1 MGKEMNDLV
10 QKKKAT
16 ALANTLNIVTAFVVV
31 SIIGIIIIPMP
42 TFVLDLLLVLNIA
55 LAITILVLTLFT
67 HSVLEFLSFP
77 TLLLVTTMIRLGL
90 NISSTRLI
98 LSEGDAGAVIE
109 TFGSFVAGNNY
120 IVGAVLF
127 VIIVIVQIL
136 VVTNGASRV
145 AEVSARFT
153 LDAMPGK
160 QMAIDADLNSGLITE
175 ESAKMRRSNLE
186 KEANFYG
193 AMDGASKFV
202 KGDAIAGIIITL
214 INLVGGIAIH
224 SLQGDYSIGE
234 ALSHFGQL
242 TIGDG
247 LVSQI
252 PSLLISVASGILVT
266 RTSNEKGFGDTISSE
281 LFRTPQVMYIVAT
294 LLAIFSLVPGFPFF
308 PFILLATGLV
318 VAGYLVSESQ
328 KLNDTKELDNQRRL
342 AKKTESAPVEET
354 ASQFQVDRIAVELGY
369 GLIPL
374 ASEDQESNL
383 TSQIAAIRKQ
393 LSYEMGILLNPIRI
407 RDNLQMSQH
416 DYVIKIKGN
425 QVATGTLY
433 PDKFLVVEPGGIEEE
448 IEGIDAKEPAFGLDA
463 LWVNDRNKEIAELN
477 DYTVVD
483 PLTVLVTHVKEVMKN
498 NADELLGRQEVKELL
513 EGLKNEYNVVIEELI
528 PDILQLG
535 DVQKVLQ
542 RLLREFV
549 PITDLVTILETL
561 ADYGNTTKDHETL
574 TEYVRQALKRTI
586 VKEHIDNEGTLNVL
600 AIHPEVEERVSS
612 SMQKSTQGTIPVLQ
626 PQEVTRLFDS
636 ITQQSARLSAQGLP
650 FVLLTAPK
658 IRPAMKNLLSFNFP
672 ELAVLSLN
680 EIPNNSA
687 IESVGTV
694 TMD

>member
-1 MGKEMNDLV
+1 MKNPALN
-10 QKKKAT
+10 KKSA
-16 ALANTLNIVTAFVVV
+16 ALANYLNIIIAFVVV

-42 TFVLDLLLVLNIA
+42 TFILDFLLVLNIS

-98 LSEGDAGAVIE
+98 LSEGDAGQVID

-175 ESAKMRRSNLE
+175 DAAKTRRSNLE

-234 ALSHFGQL
+234 ALAHFGQL

-266 RTSNEKGFGDTISSE
+266 RTSNEKGFGDTIGGE
-281 LFRTPQVMYIVAT
+281 LFHTPQVMYIVAT
-294 LLAIFSLVPGFPFF
+294 LLAIFALVPGFPFF
-308 PFILLATGLV
+308 PFMLLSLGLV
-318 VAGYLVSESQ
+318 LAGYLVSESQ
-328 KLNDTKELDNQRRL
+328 KTSIKEELDNQRQ
-342 AKKTESAPVEET
+342 AVMQKENTPVEES

-374 ASEDQESNL
+374 ASEEQESNL
-383 TSQIAAIRKQ
+383 TDQIAAIRKQ

-407 RDNLQMSQH
+407 RDNLQMSQY

-425 QVATGTLY
+425 QVASGTLY
-433 PDKFLVVEPGGIEEE
+433 PDKFLVVEPGGIEGE

-483 PLTVLVTHVKEVMKN
+483 PLTVLVTHVKEVMKT

-513 EGLKNEYNVVIEELI
+513 EGLKGDYNVVIEELI

-542 RLLREFV
+542 RLLREYV

-600 AIHPEVEERVSS
+600 AVHPDVEERVSS
-612 SMQKSTQGTIPVLQ
+612 SMQKSTQGSIPVLQ
-626 PQEVTRLFDS
+626 PQEVNRLFDS
-636 ITQQSARLSAQGLP
+636 INQQSAMLSAQGLP

-680 EIPNNSA
+680 EIPNDSA

-694 TMD
+694 TMN

>member
-1 MGKEMNDLV
+1 MNNPMAA
-10 QKKKAT
+10 KRKA
-16 ALANTLNIVTAFVVV
+16 ALANTLNIIIAFVVV

-42 TFVLDLLLVLNIA
+42 TFILDFLLVVNIS
-55 LAITILVLTLFT
+55 LGITILVLTLFT
-67 HSVLEFLSFP
+67 HSVLDFLSFP
-77 TLLLVTTMIRLGL
+77 TLLLITTMVRLGL

-98 LSEGDAGAVIE
+98 LSQGDAGQVID

-127 VIIVIVQIL
+127 VIIVVVQIM

-175 ESAKMRRSNLE
+175 EQAKLRRSNLE

-224 SLQGDYSIGE
+224 SLQGDYTIGE
-234 ALSHFGQL
+234 ALVHFGQL

-247 LVSQI
+247 LVSQV

-266 RTSNEKGFGDTISSE
+266 RTANEKAFGDTIGGE
-281 LFRTPQVMYIVAT
+281 LFHTPQVMYIVGT
-294 LLAIFSLVPGFPFF
+294 LMVIFAMVPGFPFF
-308 PFILLATGLV
+308 PFILLATGLF

-328 KLNDTKELDNQRRL
+328 K
-342 AKKTESAPVEET
+342 ATEQDVAAQNLQAAASREAEPVEES
-354 ASQFQVDRIAVELGY
+354 ASQFQVDRIAVEIGY

-374 ASEDQESNL
+374 ANEDQESSM
-383 TSQIAAIRKQ
+383 TDQIAAIRKQ
-393 LSYEMGILLNPIRI
+393 LSYELGILLNPIRI
-407 RDNLQMSQH
+407 RDNLQLAQH

-425 QVATGTLY
+425 EVAQGTLY
-433 PDKFLVVEPGGIEEE
+433 PDMFLVVEPGGMEEE
-448 IEGIDAKEPAFGLDA
+448 IDGIDAKEPAFGLDA
-463 LWVNDRNKEIAELN
+463 LWVTEKNKEIAELH

-483 PLTVLVTHVKEVMKN
+483 PLTVLVTHVKEVMKQ

-513 EGLKNEYNVVIEELI
+513 EGLKEHYSVVIDELI

-542 RLLREFV
+542 RLLREGV

-586 VKEHIDNEGTLNVL
+586 VKEHMDDQNTLNVL
-600 AIHPEVEERVSS
+600 TVHPEVEERLASS
-612 SMQKSTQGTIPVLQ
+612 IQKSTQGSIPVLQ
-626 PQEVTRLFDS
+626 PQEVNQLFDS
-636 ITQQSARLSAQGLP
+636 INQQSAMLTAQGIP
-650 FVLLTAPK
+650 FVLLTSPK
-658 IRPAMKNLLSFNFP
+658 IRPAMRNLLSFNFP
-672 ELAVLSLN
+672 DLTVLSLN
-680 EIPNNSA
+680 EIPNECA
-687 IESVGTV
+687 IESTGMVS
-694 TMD
+694 MN

>member
-1 MGKEMNDLV
+1 MNNPMAA
-10 QKKKAT
+10 KRKA
-16 ALANTLNIVTAFVVV
+16 ALANTLNIIIAFVVV

-42 TFVLDLLLVLNIA
+42 TFILDFLLVVNIS
-55 LAITILVLTLFT
+55 LGITILVLTLFT
-67 HSVLEFLSFP
+67 HSVLDFLSFP
-77 TLLLVTTMIRLGL
+77 TLLLITTMVRLGL

-98 LSEGDAGAVIE
+98 LSQGDAGKVID

-127 VIIVIVQIL
+127 VIIVVVQIM

-175 ESAKMRRSNLE
+175 EQAKLRRSNLE

-224 SLQGDYSIGE
+224 SLQGDYAIGE
-234 ALSHFGQL
+234 ALAHFGQL

-266 RTSNEKGFGDTISSE
+266 RTANEKAFGDTIGGE
-281 LFRTPQVMYIVAT
+281 LFHTPQVMYIVGT
-294 LLAIFSLVPGFPFF
+294 LMVIFAMVPGFPFF
-308 PFILLATGLV
+308 PFILLATGLF

-328 KLNDTKELDNQRRL
+328 K
-342 AKKTESAPVEET
+342 ATEQDVAAQYLQAAASREAEPVEES
-354 ASQFQVDRIAVELGY
+354 ASQFQVDRIAVEIGY

-374 ASEDQESNL
+374 ANEDQDSSM
-383 TSQIAAIRKQ
+383 TDQIAAIRKQ
-393 LSYEMGILLNPIRI
+393 LSYELGILLNPIRI
-407 RDNLQMSQH
+407 RDNLQMAQH

-425 QVATGTLY
+425 EVAQGTLY
-433 PDKFLVVEPGGIEEE
+433 PDKFLVVEPGGMEEE
-448 IEGIDAKEPAFGLDA
+448 IDGIDAKEPAFGLDA
-463 LWVNDRNKEIAELN
+463 LWVTEKNKEIAELH

-483 PLTVLVTHVKEVMKN
+483 PLTVLVTHVKEVMKQ

-513 EGLKNEYNVVIEELI
+513 EGLKEHYSVVIDELI

-542 RLLREFV
+542 RLLREGV

-561 ADYGNTTKDHETL
+561 ADYGNTTKEHETL

-586 VKEHIDNEGTLNVL
+586 VKEHMDDKNTLNVL
-600 AIHPEVEERVSS
+600 TVHPEVEERLASS
-612 SMQKSTQGTIPVLQ
+612 IQKSTQGSIPVLQ
-626 PQEVTRLFDS
+626 PQEVNQLFDS
-636 ITQQSARLSAQGLP
+636 INQQSAMLTAQGIP
-650 FVLLTAPK
+650 FVLLTSPK
-658 IRPAMKNLLSFNFP
+658 IRPAMRNLLSFNFP
-672 ELAVLSLN
+672 DLTVLSLN
-680 EIPNNSA
+680 EIPNECA
-687 IESVGTV
+687 IESTGMVS
-694 TMD
+694 MN

>member
-1 MGKEMNDLV
+1 MNN
-10 QKKKAT
+10 QT
-16 ALANTLNIVTAFVVV
+16 AVKSTTLANSLNIGIAFIVM
-31 SIIGIIIIPMP
+31 SIIGMIIIPLP
-42 TFVLDLLLVLNIA
+42 TFLLDFLLVMNIS
-55 LAITILVLTLFT
+55 LGIIILVLTLFT
-67 HSVLEFLSFP
+67 HSVLDFLSFP
-77 TLLLVTTMIRLGL
+77 TMLLVTTMFRLGL

-98 LSEGDAGAVIE
+98 LSEGDAGQVIE
-109 TFGSFVAGNNY
+109 TFGSFVAGDNY

-127 VIIVIVQIL
+127 VIIVIVQIM

-175 ESAKMRRSNLE
+175 DLAKKRRSDLE

-193 AMDGASKFV
+193 SMDGASKFV

-224 SLQGDYSIGE
+224 SLQGGYSIGE
-234 ALSHFGQL
+234 ALAHFGQL

-266 RTSNEKGFGDTISSE
+266 RTANEKAFGDTVGRE
-281 LFRTPQVMYIVAT
+281 LFNTPQVMYIVAI
-294 LLAIFSLVPGFPFF
+294 LLSIFALVPGFPFF
-308 PFILLATGLV
+308 PFILIATGLAV
-318 VAGYLVSESQ
+318 SGYLVNESQ
-328 KLNDTKELDNQRRL
+328 KTQ
-342 AKKTESAPVEET
+342 AKAEQDQQAIVATQQAVEPVDES
-354 ASQFQVDRIAVELGY
+354 ASQFQVDRIAVEIGY

-374 ASEDQESNL
+374 ANDAQDSGL
-383 TSQIAAIRKQ
+383 TDQIASIRKQ

-407 RDNLQMSQH
+407 RDNLQMDQH
-416 DYVIKIKGN
+416 SYTIKIKGN
-425 QVATGTLY
+425 DVASGVLY
-433 PDKFLVVEPGGIEEE
+433 PDKFLVVEPGGIEDE
-448 IEGIDAKEPAFGLDA
+448 IDGIDAKEPAFGLDA
-463 LWVNDRNKEIAELN
+463 LWVNAKNKEIAELH
-477 DYTVVD
+477 DLTVVD
-483 PLTVLVTHVKEVMKN
+483 PLTVLVTHVKEVMKQ

-513 EGLKNEYNVVIEELI
+513 EGLKEDYNVVIEELI

-542 RLLREFV
+542 RLLKEGV

-586 VKEHIDNEGTLNVL
+586 TKEHMDDRNTLNVL
-600 AIHPEVEERVSS
+600 SVHPETEERLATSI
-612 SMQKSTQGTIPVLQ
+612 QKSAQGMIPVLQ
-626 PQEVTRLFDS
+626 PQEVTKLFDS
-636 ITQQSARLSAQGLP
+636 IKKQSALLSAQGIP
-650 FVLLTAPK
+650 FVLLTSPK
-658 IRPAMKNLLSFNFP
+658 IRPAVKNLLSFNFP

-680 EIPNNSA
+680 EVPNECP
-687 IESVGTV
+687 IESAGMVS
-694 TMD
+694 MN

>member
-1 MGKEMNDLV
+1 MNNPMAA
-10 QKKKAT
+10 KRKA
-16 ALANTLNIVTAFVVV
+16 ALANTLNIIIAFVVV

-42 TFVLDLLLVLNIA
+42 TFILDFLLVVNIS
-55 LAITILVLTLFT
+55 LGITILVLTLFT
-67 HSVLEFLSFP
+67 HSVLDFLSFP
-77 TLLLVTTMIRLGL
+77 TLLLITTMVRLGL

-98 LSEGDAGAVIE
+98 LSQGDAGKVID

-127 VIIVIVQIL
+127 VIIVVVQIM

-175 ESAKMRRSNLE
+175 EQAKLRRSNLE

-224 SLQGDYSIGE
+224 SLQGDYAIGE
-234 ALSHFGQL
+234 ALAHFGQL

-266 RTSNEKGFGDTISSE
+266 RTANEKAFGDTIGGE
-281 LFRTPQVMYIVAT
+281 LFHTPQVMYIVGT
-294 LLAIFSLVPGFPFF
+294 LMVIFAMVPGFPFF
-308 PFILLATGLV
+308 PFILLATGLF

-328 KLNDTKELDNQRRL
+328 K
-342 AKKTESAPVEET
+342 ATEQDVAAQNLQAAASREAEPVEES
-354 ASQFQVDRIAVELGY
+354 ASQFQVDRIAVEIGY

-374 ASEDQESNL
+374 ANEDQDSSM
-383 TSQIAAIRKQ
+383 TDQIAAIRKQ
-393 LSYEMGILLNPIRI
+393 LSYELGILLNPIRI
-407 RDNLQMSQH
+407 RDNLQLAQH

-425 QVATGTLY
+425 EVAKGTIY
-433 PDKFLVVEPGGIEEE
+433 PDMYLVVEPGGMEEE
-448 IEGIDAKEPAFGLDA
+448 IEGIAAKEPAFGLDA
-463 LWVNDRNKEIAELN
+463 LWVTEKNKEIAELH

-483 PLTVLVTHVKEVMKN
+483 PLTVLVTHVKEVMKQ

-513 EGLKNEYNVVIEELI
+513 EGLKEHYSVVIDELI

-542 RLLREFV
+542 RLLREGV

-586 VKEHIDNEGTLNVL
+586 VKEHMDDQNTLNVL
-600 AIHPEVEERVSS
+600 TVHPEVEERLASS
-612 SMQKSTQGTIPVLQ
+612 IQKSTQGSIPVLQ
-626 PQEVTRLFDS
+626 PQEVNQLFDS
-636 ITQQSARLSAQGLP
+636 INQQSAMLTAQGIP
-650 FVLLTAPK
+650 FVLLTSPK
-658 IRPAMKNLLSFNFP
+658 IRPAMRNLLSFNFP
-672 ELAVLSLN
+672 DLTVLSLN
-680 EIPNNSA
+680 EIPNECA
-687 IESVGTV
+687 IESTGMVS
-694 TMD
+694 MN

>member
-1 MGKEMNDLV
+1 MNNPAVKNKSAILS
-10 QKKKAT
+10 
-16 ALANTLNIVTAFVVV
+16 NYLNIIIAFVVV

-42 TFVLDLLLVLNIA
+42 PFILDILLVVNIS
-55 LAITILVLTLFT
+55 LSITILVLTLFT

-98 LSEGDAGAVIE
+98 LSIGDAGSVIE
-109 TFGSFVAGNNY
+109 TFGSFVAGDNY
-120 IVGAVLF
+120 VVGAVLF
-127 VIIVIVQIL
+127 IIIVIVQIL

-175 ESAKMRRSNLE
+175 ELAKTRRSNLE

-214 INLVGGIAIH
+214 INLIGGIAIH
-224 SLQGDYSIGE
+224 SLQGSYSIGE
-234 ALSHFGQL
+234 ALNHFGQL

-266 RTSNEKGFGDTISSE
+266 RTANEKGFGDTIGGE
-281 LFRTPQVMYIVAT
+281 LFHTPQVMYIVAT
-294 LLAIFSLVPGFPFF
+294 LLAIFAMVPGFPFF

-318 VAGYLVSESQ
+318 VAGYLVGESQ
-328 KLNDTKELDNQRRL
+328 KTTVKEEMDSQRQ
-342 AKKTESAPVEET
+342 AAMKQETAPVEEN

-374 ASEDQESNL
+374 ASEEQESNL
-383 TSQIAAIRKQ
+383 TDQIAAIRKQ

-425 QVATGTLY
+425 QVASGTLY
-433 PDKFLVVEPGGIEEE
+433 PDKFLVVEPGGIEDE

-463 LWVNDRNKEIAELN
+463 LWVNDRYKEIAELH

-483 PLTVLVTHVKEVMKN
+483 PLTVLVTHVKEIMKT

-513 EGLKNEYNVVIEELI
+513 EGLKGDYNVVIEELI

-542 RLLREFV
+542 RLLREYV
-549 PITDLVTILETL
+549 PITDLVSILETL

-586 VKEHIDNEGTLNVL
+586 VKEHIDNAGTLNVL
-600 AIHPEVEERVSS
+600 AVHPDVEERVSS
-612 SMQKSTQGTIPVLQ
+612 SIQKSTQGSIPVLQ
-626 PQEVTRLFDS
+626 PQEVNKLFDS
-636 ITQQSARLSAQGLP
+636 ISQQSAMLSAQGIP

-658 IRPAMKNLLSFNFP
+658 IRPAVKNLLSFNFP

-680 EIPNNSA
+680 EIPNDSP

-694 TMD
+694 TMN

>member
-1 MGKEMNDLV
+1 MTN
-10 QKKKAT
+10 QT
-16 ALANTLNIVTAFVVV
+16 AVKSTKLANSLNIGIAFVVM
-31 SIIGIIIIPMP
+31 SIIGMIIIPLP
-42 TFVLDLLLVLNIA
+42 SVILDFLLVMNIS
-55 LAITILVLTLFT
+55 LGIMILVLTLFT
-67 HSVLEFLSFP
+67 RSVLDFLSFP
-77 TLLLVTTMIRLGL
+77 TMLLITTMLRLGL

-98 LSEGDAGAVIE
+98 LSEGDAGRVIE

-120 IVGAVLF
+120 IVGAILF
-127 VIIVIVQIL
+127 VIIVIVQMV

-175 ESAKMRRSNLE
+175 DQAKFRRSNLE

-193 AMDGASKFV
+193 SMDGASKFV
-202 KGDAIAGIIITL
+202 KGDAMAGILITL

-224 SLQGDYSIGE
+224 SLQGGYSIGE
-234 ALSHFGQL
+234 ALIHFGQL

-266 RTSNEKGFGDTISSE
+266 RTANEKAFGDTVGRE
-281 LFRTPQVMYIVAT
+281 LFNTPQVMYIVAT
-294 LLAIFSLVPGFPFF
+294 LLTIFALVPGFPFI
-308 PFILLATGLV
+308 PFILLAVGLGV
-318 VAGYLVSESQ
+318 SGYLVNESQ
-328 KLNDTKELDNQRRL
+328 KANAKEEVAQQDML
-342 AKKTESAPVEET
+342 ATQQAIESVEET
-354 ASQFQVDRIAVELGY
+354 ASQFQVDRISVEIGY

-374 ASEDQESNL
+374 ANENQDSSL
-383 TSQIAAIRKQ
+383 TDQIAAIRKQ

-407 RDNLQMSQH
+407 RDNLQMDQH
-416 DYVIKIKGN
+416 SYTIKIKGN
-425 QVATGTLY
+425 EVASGKLY
-433 PDKFLVVEPGGIEEE
+433 PDKFLVVEPGGIEDE
-448 IEGIDAKEPAFGLDA
+448 IDGIDAKEPAFGLDA
-463 LWVNDRNKEIAELN
+463 LWVTPKNKEIAELH

-483 PLTVLVTHVKEVMKN
+483 PLTVMVTHVKEVMKQ

-513 EGLKNEYNVVIEELI
+513 EGIKEQYNVVIEELI

-542 RLLREFV
+542 RLLREGV

-586 VKEHIDNEGTLNVL
+586 VKEHMDDQNILNVL
-600 AIHPEVEERVSS
+600 TVHPEVEERLASS
-612 SMQKSTQGTIPVLQ
+612 IQKSTQGSIPVLQ
-626 PQEVTRLFDS
+626 PQEVNQLFDS
-636 ITQQSARLSAQGLP
+636 INQQSALLTAQGIP
-650 FVLLTAPK
+650 FVLLTSPK
-658 IRPAMKNLLSFNFP
+658 IRPAMRNLLSFNFP
-672 ELAVLSLN
+672 DLTVLSLN
-680 EIPNNSA
+680 EIPNECA
-687 IESVGTV
+687 IESTGMVS
-694 TMD
+694 MN

>member
-1 MGKEMNDLV
+1 MNN
-10 QKKKAT
+10 QTTAQRRAT
-16 ALANTLNIVTAFVVV
+16 LANTLNILIAFVVV
-31 SIIGIIIIPMP
+31 SIIGIIVIPMP
-42 TFVLDLLLVLNIA
+42 TFILDFLLVVNIS
-55 LAITILVLTLFT
+55 LGITILVLTLFT
-67 HSVLEFLSFP
+67 HSVLDFLSFP

-98 LSEGDAGAVIE
+98 LTQGDAGRVID
-109 TFGSFVAGNNY
+109 TFGSFVAGDNY

-127 VIIVIVQIL
+127 IIIVIVQIL

-160 QMAIDADLNSGLITE
+160 QMAIDADLNSGLINE
-175 ESAKMRRSNLE
+175 ELAKTRRSNLE

-214 INLVGGIAIH
+214 INLIGGIIIH
-224 SLQGDYSIGE
+224 SLQGGYTITE
-234 ALSHFGQL
+234 AMAHFGQL

-252 PSLLISVASGILVT
+252 PSLLISVASGVLVT
-266 RTSNEKGFGDTISSE
+266 RTANEKAFGDTIGGE
-281 LFRTPQVMYIVAT
+281 LFHTPQVMYIVAT
-294 LLAIFSLVPGFPFF
+294 LLSIFALVPGFPFF
-308 PFILLATGLV
+308 PFILLATALV
-318 VAGYLVSESQ
+318 VAGYLVGESQ
-328 KLNDTKELDNQRRL
+328 KATAQE
-342 AKKTESAPVEET
+342 AKAQQQQAVTQLEAEPVDES
-354 ASQFQVDRIAVELGY
+354 ASQFQVDRIAVEIGY

-374 ASEDQESNL
+374 ANEDQDSSM
-383 TSQIAAIRKQ
+383 TDQIAAIRKQ
-393 LSYEMGILLNPIRI
+393 LSYELGILLNPIRI
-407 RDNLQMSQH
+407 RDNLQMNQH

-425 QVATGTLY
+425 DVASGTLY

-448 IEGIDAKEPAFGLDA
+448 IDGIDAKEPAFGLDA
-463 LWVNDRNKEIAELN
+463 LWVTDKNKEIAELH

-483 PLTVLVTHVKEVMKN
+483 PLTVLVTHVKEVMKQ

-513 EGLKNEYNVVIEELI
+513 EGLKEQYNVVIDELI

-542 RLLREFV
+542 RLLKEAV

-561 ADYGNTTKDHETL
+561 ADYGHATKDHETL

-586 VKEHIDNEGTLNVL
+586 VKEHMDNQGTLNVITVHPDVEDRL
-600 AIHPEVEERVSS
+600 ASS
-612 SMQKSTQGTIPVLQ
+612 IQKSTQGSIPVLQ
-626 PQEVTRLFDS
+626 PQEVNQLFDS
-636 ITQQSARLSAQGLP
+636 INQQSSMLTAQGMP
-650 FVLLTAPK
+650 FILLTSPK
-658 IRPAMKNLLSFNFP
+658 IRPAMRNLLSFNFP
-672 ELAVLSLN
+672 ELSVLSLN
-680 EIPNNSA
+680 EIPNECP
-687 IESVGTV
+687 IESAG
-694 TMD
+694 MISMNN

>member
-1 MGKEMNDLV
+1 MNNQTAV
-10 QKKKAT
+10 KTST
-16 ALANTLNIVTAFVVV
+16 ALANSLNIIIAFVVV

-42 TFVLDLLLVLNIA
+42 TMVLDFLLVINIS
-55 LAITILVLTLFT
+55 LGITILVLTLFT
-67 HSVLEFLSFP
+67 HSVLDFLSFP

-98 LSEGDAGAVIE
+98 LSQGDAGRVID

-127 VIIVIVQIL
+127 VIIVIVQIM

-175 ESAKMRRSNLE
+175 EHAKLRRSNLE

-193 AMDGASKFV
+193 SMDGASKFV

-266 RTSNEKGFGDTISSE
+266 RTANEKAFGDTVGGE
-281 LFRTPQVMYIVAT
+281 LFHTPQVMYIVAT
-294 LLAIFSLVPGFPFF
+294 LLAVFALVPGFPFF
-308 PFILLATGLV
+308 PFILISTGLAV
-318 VAGYLVSESQ
+318 SGYLVSESQ
-328 KLNDTKELDNQRRL
+328 KAEAKEEMDQQDR
-342 AKKTESAPVEET
+342 AAIQQAAEPVEES
-354 ASQFQVDRIAVELGY
+354 ASLFQVDRIAVEIGY

-374 ASEDQESNL
+374 ANEDQDSSM
-383 TSQIAAIRKQ
+383 TDQIAAIRKQ

-407 RDNLQMSQH
+407 RDNLQMEQH
-416 DYVIKIKGN
+416 SYVIKIKGN
-425 QVATGTLY
+425 EVASGVLY

-463 LWVNDRNKEIAELN
+463 LWVTPKNKEIAELH

-483 PLTVLVTHVKEVMKN
+483 PLTVLVTHVKEVMKQ

-513 EGLKNEYNVVIEELI
+513 EGLKEQYNVVIEELI

-542 RLLREFV
+542 RLLKEGV
-549 PITDLVTILETL
+549 PITDLVTILEAL
-561 ADYGNTTKDHETL
+561 ADYGNTTKDHEML
-574 TEYVRQALKRTI
+574 TEYVRQSLKRTI
-586 VKEHIDNEGTLNVL
+586 VKEHLDDGGTMHVL
-600 AIHPEVEERVSS
+600 TVHPETEERLAGSI
-612 SMQKSTQGTIPVLQ
+612 QKSTQGSIPVLQ
-626 PQEVTRLFDS
+626 PEEVNQFFDS
-636 ITQQSARLSAQGLP
+636 INQQSSLLSAQGIP
-650 FVLLTAPK
+650 FVLLTSPK
-658 IRPAMKNLLSFNFP
+658 IRPAVRNLLSFNFP
-672 ELAVLSLN
+672 ELTVLSLN
-680 EIPNNSA
+680 EVPNECP
-687 IESVGTV
+687 IESAGMVSIN
-694 TMD
+694 

>member
-1 MGKEMNDLV
+1 MNN
-10 QKKKAT
+10 QAT
-16 ALANTLNIVTAFVVV
+16 TNRSAALANSLNIIIAFVVI
-31 SIIGIIIIPMP
+31 SIIGIIVIPMP
-42 TFVLDLLLVLNIA
+42 TFVLDILLVINIS
-55 LAITILVLTLFT
+55 LSMTILVITLFT
-67 HSVLEFLSFP
+67 HSVLDFLSFP
-77 TLLLVTTMIRLGL
+77 TLLLITTMIRLGL

-98 LSEGDAGAVIE
+98 LSQGDAGSVID
-109 TFGSFVAGNNY
+109 TFANFVAGNNY

-127 VIIVIVQIL
+127 IIIVIVQIL

-175 ESAKMRRSNLE
+175 ELAKTRRSNLE

-214 INLVGGIAIH
+214 INLLGGIAIH
-224 SLQGDYSIGE
+224 SLQGNYSIGE
-234 ALSHFGQL
+234 AIAHFGQL

-266 RTSNEKGFGDTISSE
+266 RTANDRAFGDTIGEE
-281 LFRTPQVMYIVAT
+281 LFRTPQVMYIVGTILILFAM
-294 LLAIFSLVPGFPFF
+294 VPGFPFI
-308 PFILLATGLV
+308 PFVILATALLV
-318 VAGYLVSESQ
+318 GGYLVNESQ
-328 KLNDTKELDNQRRL
+328 KSKVLEEEDIQHL
-342 AKKTESAPVEET
+342 AAVNSEAEPVDESA
-354 ASQFQVDRIAVELGY
+354 SLFQVDRIAVEIGY

-374 ASEDQESNL
+374 ANEDQDSSM
-383 TSQIAAIRKQ
+383 TDQIAAIRKQ
-393 LSYEMGILLNPIRI
+393 LSYELGILLNPIRI
-407 RDNLQMSQH
+407 RDNLQMAQH

-448 IEGIDAKEPAFGLDA
+448 IDGIDAKEPAFGLDA
-463 LWVNDRNKEIAELN
+463 LWVTEKNKEIAELH

-483 PLTVLVTHVKEVMKN
+483 PLTVLVTHVKEVMKQ

-513 EGLKNEYNVVIEELI
+513 EGLKEQYNVVIEELI

-542 RLLREFV
+542 RLLKEAV

-574 TEYVRQALKRTI
+574 TEYVRQALKRSI
-586 VKEHIDNEGTLNVL
+586 VKDHLDNQGTMHV
-600 AIHPEVEERVSS
+600 ITVHPDAEERLASS
-612 SMQKSTQGTIPVLQ
+612 IQKSTQGSIPVLQ
-626 PQEVTRLFDS
+626 PQEVNQLFDS
-636 ITQQSARLSAQGLP
+636 INQQSGMLSAQGLP
-650 FVLLTAPK
+650 YVLLTSPK
-658 IRPAMKNLLSFNFP
+658 IRPAMRNLLSFNFP
-672 ELAVLSLN
+672 ELSVLSLN
-680 EIPNNSA
+680 EIPNECA
-687 IESVGTV
+687 IESGGLVS
-694 TMD
+694 MN

>member
-1 MGKEMNDLV
+1 MNNPMAA
-10 QKKKAT
+10 KRKA
-16 ALANTLNIVTAFVVV
+16 ALANTLNIIIAFVVV

-42 TFVLDLLLVLNIA
+42 TFILDFLLVVNIS
-55 LAITILVLTLFT
+55 LGITILVLTLFT
-67 HSVLEFLSFP
+67 HSVLDFLSFP
-77 TLLLVTTMIRLGL
+77 TLLLITTMVRLGL

-98 LSEGDAGAVIE
+98 LSQGDAGKVID

-127 VIIVIVQIL
+127 VIIVVVQIM

-175 ESAKMRRSNLE
+175 EQAKLRRSNLE

-224 SLQGDYSIGE
+224 SLQGDYAIGE
-234 ALSHFGQL
+234 ALAHFGQL

-266 RTSNEKGFGDTISSE
+266 RTANEKAFGDTIGGE
-281 LFRTPQVMYIVAT
+281 LFHTPQVMYIVGT
-294 LLAIFSLVPGFPFF
+294 LMVIFAMVPGFPFF
-308 PFILLATGLV
+308 PFILLATGLF

-328 KLNDTKELDNQRRL
+328 K
-342 AKKTESAPVEET
+342 ATEQDVAAQNLQAAASREAEPVEES
-354 ASQFQVDRIAVELGY
+354 ASQFQVDRIAVEIGY

-374 ASEDQESNL
+374 ANEDQDSSM
-383 TSQIAAIRKQ
+383 TDQIAAIRKQ
-393 LSYEMGILLNPIRI
+393 LSYELGILLNPIRI
-407 RDNLQMSQH
+407 RDNLQMAQH

-425 QVATGTLY
+425 EVAQGTLY
-433 PDKFLVVEPGGIEEE
+433 PDKFLVVEPGGMEEE
-448 IEGIDAKEPAFGLDA
+448 IDGIDAKEPAFGLDA
-463 LWVNDRNKEIAELN
+463 LWVTEKNKEIAELH

-483 PLTVLVTHVKEVMKN
+483 PLTVLVTHVKEVMKQ

-513 EGLKNEYNVVIEELI
+513 EGLKEHYSVVIDELI

-542 RLLREFV
+542 RLLREGV

-561 ADYGNTTKDHETL
+561 ADYGNTTKEHETL

-586 VKEHIDNEGTLNVL
+586 VKEHMDDKNTLNVL
-600 AIHPEVEERVSS
+600 TFHPEVEERLASS
-612 SMQKSTQGTIPVLQ
+612 IQKSTQGSIPVLQ
-626 PQEVTRLFDS
+626 PQEVNQLFDS
-636 ITQQSARLSAQGLP
+636 INQQSAMLTAQGIP
-650 FVLLTAPK
+650 FVLLTSPK
-658 IRPAMKNLLSFNFP
+658 IRPAMRNLLSFNFP
-672 ELAVLSLN
+672 DLTVLSLN
-680 EIPNNSA
+680 EIPNECA
-687 IESVGTV
+687 IESTGMVS
-694 TMD
+694 MN